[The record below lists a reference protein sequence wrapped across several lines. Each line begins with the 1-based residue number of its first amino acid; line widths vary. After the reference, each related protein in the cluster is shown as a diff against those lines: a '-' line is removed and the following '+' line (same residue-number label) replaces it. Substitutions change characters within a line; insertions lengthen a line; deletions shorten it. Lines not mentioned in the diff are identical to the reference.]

1 MPNTT
6 NQMMTSFFKRVHSS
20 IMFLLFGFY
29 NQNSVKSLLNSTAYP
44 SKSTLTNQTH
54 NEVEFKGYE
63 SVFFGST
70 RLVGLN
76 QSSQAIFLS
85 VSSPLLKPLLKVFSG
100 LLFIFTLIFI
110 TSYILILI
118 SYKCAFV
125 LPNFLSFS
133 VISMTAFLFSFT
145 TSGAALEGSL
155 NNLLTSIVRLNYN
168 NLELTNSQLKIQETY
183 FSKYENTYFTDK
195 KCSED

>member
-1 MPNTT
+1 
-6 NQMMTSFFKRVHSS
+6 
-20 IMFLLFGFY
+20 MFLLFGLY

-44 SKSTLTNQTH
+44 SKATLTNQTH
-54 NEVEFKGYE
+54 SEVEFRGYE

-76 QSSQAIFLS
+76 QSSQAMFLS
-85 VSSPLLKPLLKVFSG
+85 ISSPLLKPLFKIFSG
-100 LLFIFTLIFI
+100 LLFIFTLIFVF
-110 TSYILILI
+110 SYILILI

-133 VISMTAFLFSFT
+133 VISMTAFLFSLT
-145 TSGAALEGSL
+145 TSGTALEGSL